1 MAAGSARG
9 RDHHQG
15 FDVAARPR
23 ARPDV
28 RIGNHASRSAPLRS
42 ALFGDRG
49 ESRDGKFGARENGK
63 KDRVMRWIS
72 LNLRRARIWRIGSLR
87 RVWCSDGAR
96 GVKPG
101 ERSDADIP
109 EKRDTRSPGRH
120 RAGAAGGLHGARP
133 RYQPGAVERPSNSE
147 SNPSGRPV
155 DGKATFR
162 GRLVVRRG
170 FPNSY
175 TGCPLVE
182 SAIGDIP
189 AGLASFVIVHCNGP
203 MSSFGDDDEN
213 SAEHRLKGCQ
223 RSYRRQLL
231 NDTVISGNE
240 HDA

>member
-1 MAAGSARG
+1 MPTFR
-9 RDHHQG
+9 
-15 FDVAARPR
+15 
-23 ARPDV
+23 
-28 RIGNHASRSAPLRS
+28 RSATLE
-42 ALFGDRG
+42 A
-49 ESRDGKFGARENGK
+49 RDGTVPELPEDFMARVRG
-63 KDRVMRWIS
+63 I
-72 LNLRRARIWRIGSLR
+72 NLVQSNALPTRNPTPAVDQSMGRRL
-87 RVWCSDGAR
+87 
-96 GVKPG
+96 
-101 ERSDADIP
+101 
-109 EKRDTRSPGRH
+109 
-120 RAGAAGGLHGARP
+120 
-133 RYQPGAVERPSNSE
+133 
-147 SNPSGRPV
+147 
-155 DGKATFR
+155 R

-223 RSYRRQLL
+223 SSYRRQLL